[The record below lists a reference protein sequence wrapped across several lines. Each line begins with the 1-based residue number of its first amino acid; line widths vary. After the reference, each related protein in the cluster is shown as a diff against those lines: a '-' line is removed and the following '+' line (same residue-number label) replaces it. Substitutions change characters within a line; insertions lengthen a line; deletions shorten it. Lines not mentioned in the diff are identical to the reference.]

1 MAAVGVIVLAG
12 FIAGGV
18 FFVSSGVGVLRP
30 GLHKTEMASAPSDS
44 PSARYGPSRGVGVAY
59 LVLGLALLAMG
70 SAIVAPLFTNK

>member
-1 MAAVGVIVLAG
+1 MAAVGAHVLAG

-44 PSARYGPSRGVGVAY
+44 PSARYGPSRGGRRHLMVPAWRSHGVGH
-59 LVLGLALLAMG
+59 
-70 SAIVAPLFTNK
+70 SRPLFTNK